1 MKKLLLSIFIMGS
14 FGFYVL
20 YQSQINSL
28 TTFVAPEPVVASK
41 NNSLVVSTDQN
52 KTIIPV
58 KNVYTPPVIVTPKPT
73 PVKTSTPISI
83 PKKNGIYNDGTY
95 TGSVADAY
103 YGNVQVEVVI
113 TNNRISNVKFLDY
126 PQDRSTSRRINSSAM
141 PRLTQEAIQAQSANV
156 NGVSGASDTS
166 AAFKQSLTSALA
178 DARA

>member
-1 MKKLLLSIFIMGS
+1 MKKLILSIFIMGS

-28 TTFVAPEPVVASK
+28 TTFVAPEPVVSSK
-41 NNSLVVSTDQN
+41 NNSLAVSTNQN
-52 KTIIPV
+52 KNIIPA
-58 KNVYTPPVIVTPKPT
+58 KNVYTTPTQT
-73 PVKTSTPISI
+73 PVSTQ
-83 PKKNGIYNDGTY
+83 KKNGIYNDGTY

-113 TNNRISNVKFLDY
+113 TNNRISDVKFLDY
-126 PQDRSTSRRINSSAM
+126 PHDRSTSRRINSSAM

-166 AAFKQSLTSALA
+166 AAFKQSLAVALA
-178 DARA
+178 KARA

>member
-1 MKKLLLSIFIMGS
+1 MKKLILSIFIMGS

-20 YQSQINSL
+20 YQIQSNSL
-28 TTFVAPEPVVASK
+28 TTFVESQPAVISQK
-41 NNSLVVSTDQN
+41 NSLVVSTNQN

-58 KNVYTPPVIVTPKPT
+58 KNVYISPSPT
-73 PVKTSTPISI
+73 PVSV

-113 TNNRISNVKFLDY
+113 ANNRISDVKFLDY
-126 PQDRSTSRRINSSAM
+126 PQDRSTSRSINSYAM

-166 AAFKQSLTSALA
+166 AAFKQSLASALA
-178 DARA
+178 KARV

>member
-1 MKKLLLSIFIMGS
+1 
-14 FGFYVL
+14 
-20 YQSQINSL
+20 L
-28 TTFVAPEPVVASK
+28 TTFVAPEPVVTSK
-41 NNSLVVSTDQN
+41 NNSLAVSTNQN
-52 KTIIPV
+52 KNIIPA
-58 KNVYTPPVIVTPKPT
+58 KNAYTPPTPT
-73 PVKTSTPISI
+73 PVSTQ
-83 PKKNGIYNDGTY
+83 KKNGIYNDGTY

-113 TNNRISNVKFLDY
+113 TNNRISDVKFLDY

-166 AAFKQSLTSALA
+166 AAFRQSLTSALA

>member
-1 MKKLLLSIFIMGS
+1 MKKLILSIFIMGS

-28 TTFVAPEPVVASK
+28 TTFVAPEPVVSSK
-41 NNSLVVSTDQN
+41 NNSLAVSTNQN
-52 KTIIPV
+52 KTIIPA
-58 KNVYTPPVIVTPKPT
+58 KNVYTSPT
-73 PVKTSTPISI
+73 LNNQTQMPMRTSAPGRVSMM
-83 PKKNGIYNDGTY
+83 NGIYNNGTY

-113 TNNRISNVKFLDY
+113 TNNRISDVKFLDY
-126 PQDRSTSRRINSSAM
+126 PQDRSTSRRINSVAM
-141 PRLTQEAIQAQSANV
+141 PRLTQETIQAQSANV

>member
-1 MKKLLLSIFIMGS
+1 MKKLILSIFIMGS

-20 YQSQINSL
+20 HQSQISSL
-28 TTFVAPEPVVASK
+28 TTFVAPEPVVTSK
-41 NNSLVVSTDQN
+41 NNSLAVSTNQN
-52 KTIIPV
+52 KNIIPA
-58 KNVYTPPVIVTPKPT
+58 KNVYIPPT
-73 PVKTSTPISI
+73 PVSV

-113 TNNRISNVKFLDY
+113 TNNRISDVKFLDY

-141 PRLTQEAIQAQSANV
+141 PRLTQEVIQAQSANV

-166 AAFKQSLTSALA
+166 AAFRQSLTSALA

>member
-1 MKKLLLSIFIMGS
+1 MKKLILSIFIMGS

-20 YQSQINSL
+20 YQSQINSS
-28 TTFVAPEPVVASK
+28 TTFVAPEPVVSSK
-41 NNSLVVSTDQN
+41 NNSLAVSTNQN
-52 KTIIPV
+52 KITNPA
-58 KNVYTPPVIVTPKPT
+58 KNVYTPQVTVTPTKIST
-73 PVKTSTPISI
+73 PVSTQ
-83 PKKNGIYNDGTY
+83 KKNGIYNDGTY

-113 TNNRISNVKFLDY
+113 TNNRISDVKFLDY

-166 AAFKQSLTSALA
+166 AAFRQSLTSALA